1 MVILVVKRIGF
12 MIFTMIVVSLILF
25 LLLETELTG
34 DPATRVQRATAVAN
48 ARLDKSLERRPR
60 AGM

>member
-1 MVILVVKRIGF
+1 MVTLVVKRIGF

-34 DPATRVQRATAVAN
+34 DPAARVLGQ
-48 ARLDKSLERRPR
+48 
-60 AGM
+60 